1 MSSKPLSARSA
12 PPASMCISTCSPTSS
27 AMQTGDDEDDKGR
40 LMEDNHKHEDDWTRV
55 PTGRASLNNETFSVY
70 YACPL

>member
-1 MSSKPLSARSA
+1 
-12 PPASMCISTCSPTSS
+12 
-27 AMQTGDDEDDKGR
+27 MQTGEADHHDEDDKGR
-40 LMEDNHKHEDDWTRV
+40 LMEDNHNHQHEDDWTRV